1 MNHSLPGFLAHAI
14 ALEHG
19 AAERCLEL
27 ADMMEAHRNDEVRRR
42 PAEFA
47 AGETEHLQ
55 ALDDWLARAPR
66 PSIPWRDDLER
77 PAPA

>member
-1 MNHSLPGFLAHAI
+1 
-14 ALEHG
+14 
-19 AAERCLEL
+19 
-27 ADMMEAHRNDEVRRR
+27 MEAHRNDEVRRR

-47 AGETEHLQ
+47 AEETEHLQ

-77 PAPA
+77 LAPA